1 MGTLDDWHLKLWGE
15 AADASK
21 ASLLPMPNE
30 NDDADHDVISST
42 ITASA
47 KTTSVSAG
55 PQQTHHTTHPSDHPH
70 RPTKAPK
77 PTATEEEETTGTNVA
92 QETTSSSW
100 FSKLPS
106 FGASKTAQIW
116 IYGAVGLIILFCI
129 GIGIY
134 LYVVRRRRLRN
145 DPRNNYE
152 FELLDD
158 EEREALNGGGGEK
171 GPNGGRRSRRT
182 RGGELYDAF
191 AGGSDDDEDE
201 GEERDGDAEFQ
212 DYRDNR
218 SRDRLPDD
226 DEQYVVGDES
236 DDDGDLHEKG
246 ASPPQRAAG
255 GR

>member
-1 MGTLDDWHLKLWGE
+1 MGSLTDWHLKLWGE
-15 AADASK
+15 AVDASG

-30 NDDADHDVISST
+30 DDDAGHDVISST

-47 KTTSVSAG
+47 KTTSISAG
-55 PQQTHHTTHPSDHPH
+55 PQQTHQLATTHPSDHPH

-77 PTATEEEETTGTNVA
+77 PTGTEEEETTGTNVA

-134 LYVVRRRRLRN
+134 LYLVRRRRLRN
-145 DPRNNYE
+145 DPHNNYE

-158 EEREALNGGGGEK
+158 EEREALNGSGEK
-171 GPNGGRRSRRT
+171 GANGGRRSRRT

-191 AGGSDDDEDE
+191 AGGSDDEDE
-201 GEERDGDAEFQ
+201 GEERDGDTGFQ

-246 ASPPQRAAG
+246 ASPPQRGAG